1 MSIFDRDDSATR
13 LPVSLITGFLGSGKT
28 TLLNRLLRHP
38 AMGDSAVIVNEFGDV
53 ALDHLLIERIDGE
66 TVLLPSGCICCAV
79 RSDLEQALTDL
90 YWKRRDGTVP
100 PFARVLVETTGL
112 ADPAPVLQLLLN
124 NPLVAARYRLDATV
138 ATVDAVH
145 AGTQLDQHEESLK
158 QVALA
163 DRLVLTKSDLNA
175 DTAALEQRLAAL
187 NPAAPLH
194 RAAHGAI
201 APDALF
207 GAGLYDPAQRSADA
221 RRWLAAESYGTSYAA
236 APAQEDHDHEHHGH
250 DRAHAHDEHD
260 HAHGHDHAPHRHDSR
275 ISSWCLVQ
283 EAPIDWDRFHRWLA
297 RLRAG
302 QGDKLLR
309 VKGIL
314 NLAGEDAPVVIHG
327 VHHVFHPPIRLDAWP
342 DADRTS
348 RIVFITRDL
357 PGALIE
363 QSWRT
368 EG

>member
-1 MSIFDRDDSATR
+1 
-13 LPVSLITGFLGSGKT
+13 
-28 TLLNRLLRHP
+28 
-38 AMGDSAVIVNEFGDV
+38 
-53 ALDHLLIERIDGE
+53 
-66 TVLLPSGCICCAV
+66 VLLPSGCICCAV

-90 YWKRRDGTVP
+90 YWKRRESKVP

-124 NPLVAARYRLDATV
+124 NPMVASHYRLDATV

-145 AGTQLDQHEESLK
+145 ADMQLDQHAESLK

-163 DRLVLTKSDLNA
+163 DRLVLTKADLNA
-175 DTAALEQRLAAL
+175 DTAALEARLAAL

-194 RAAHGAI
+194 RARHGAI

-207 GAGLYDPAQRSADA
+207 GAGLYDPAQRSPDA
-221 RRWLAAESYGTSYAA
+221 RRWLAAESYGASPAA
-236 APAQEDHDHEHHGH
+236 APHAHHDHAR
-250 DRAHAHDEHD
+250 DY
-260 HAHGHDHAPHRHDSR
+260 AHGHDHDHAPGRRDSERHDSR

-283 EAPIDWDRFHRWLA
+283 DAPIDWDRFHHWLA
-297 RLRAG
+297 RLRAS

-314 NLAGEDAPVVIHG
+314 NLQGEDAPVVIHG
-327 VHHVFHPPIRLDAWP
+327 VHHVFHPPVRLDAWP
-342 DADRTS
+342 DQDRTT

-363 QSWRT
+363 ESWQAT
-368 EG
+368 GSSGA

>member
-1 MSIFDRDDSATR
+1 MSIFDRDDSPSR
-13 LPVSLITGFLGSGKT
+13 LPVSLVTGFLGSGKT
-28 TLLNRLLRHP
+28 TLINKLLRHP
-38 AMGDSAVIVNEFGDV
+38 GMGDSAVIVNEFGDV

-90 YWKRRDGTVP
+90 FWKRREGQVP

-124 NPLVAARYRLDATV
+124 NPMVAARYRLDATV

-145 AGTQLDQHEESLK
+145 APAQLDAHAESLK

-163 DRLVLTKSDLNA
+163 DRLVLTKADLKPE
-175 DTAALEQRLAAL
+175 TAALEARLAAL

-194 RAAHGAI
+194 RAEHGAI

-207 GAGLYDPAQRSADA
+207 GAGLYDPAQRSPDA
-221 RRWLAAESYGTSYAA
+221 RRWLAAESYDAA
-236 APAQEDHDHEHHGH
+236 QAHHD
-250 DRAHAHDEHD
+250 HD
-260 HAHGHDHAPHRHDSR
+260 HAHDHDRHRHDSR
-275 ISSWCLVQ
+275 IASWCLVQ

-297 RLRAG
+297 RLRAA

-314 NLAGEDAPVVIHG
+314 NLLGEDAPVVIHG
-327 VHHVFHPPIRLDAWP
+327 VHHVFHPPVRLERWP
-342 DADRTS
+342 DADRSS

-357 PGALIE
+357 PPAQIAE
-363 QSWRT
+363 SWHA
-368 EG
+368 EAS

>member
-1 MSIFDRDDSATR
+1 MSIFDKDESAQR
-13 LPVSLITGFLGSGKT
+13 LPVSLVTGFLGSGKT
-28 TLLNRLLRHP
+28 TLINKLLRHP
-38 AMGDSAVIVNEFGDV
+38 GMADSAVIVNEFGDV

-79 RSDLEQALTDL
+79 RSDLEQALADL
-90 YWKRRDGTVP
+90 FWKRRDGTVP

-124 NPLVAARYRLDATV
+124 NPNVASRYRLDATV

-145 AGTQLDQHEESLK
+145 AATQLDRHEESLK

-163 DRLVLTKSDLNA
+163 DRLVLTKADLA
-175 DTAALEQRLAAL
+175 AGTAALEARLAAL

-194 RAAHGAI
+194 RASHGAI

-207 GAGLYDPAQRSADA
+207 GAGLYDPAQRSPDA
-221 RRWLAAESYGTSYAA
+221 RRWLAAEAYEHED
-236 APAQEDHDHEHHGH
+236 AQHDHG
-250 DRAHAHDEHD
+250 HAHGRD
-260 HAHGHDHAPHRHDSR
+260 HGHDHAPDSHRHDSR

-283 EAPIDWDRFHRWLA
+283 QEPIDWERFHRWLA

-327 VHHVFHPPIRLDAWP
+327 VHHVFHPPVRLDAWP
-342 DADRTS
+342 DSDRSS

-363 QSWRT
+363 QSWRE

>member
-1 MSIFDRDDSATR
+1 MSIFDKDESASR
-13 LPVSLITGFLGSGKT
+13 LPVSLVTGFLGSGKT
-28 TLLNRLLRHP
+28 TLINRLLRHP

-79 RSDLEQALTDL
+79 RSDLEQALTEL
-90 YWKRRDGTVP
+90 YWKRREGKVP
-100 PFARVLVETTGL
+100 QFARVLVETTGL

-124 NPLVAARYRLDATV
+124 NPFVAGAYRLDATV

-145 AGTQLDQHEESLK
+145 AAMQLDDHAESVK

-163 DRLVLTKSDLNA
+163 DRLVITKSDLA
-175 DTAALEQRLAAL
+175 PGTHALEQRLAAL
-187 NPAAPLH
+187 NPAAPVH
-194 RAAHGAI
+194 RAEQGAI
-201 APDALF
+201 APERLF

-221 RRWLAAESYGTSYAA
+221 RRWLAAEAYADSH
-236 APAQEDHDHEHHGH
+236 APAQDHPHDHEH
-250 DRAHAHDEHD
+250 DPDHAHDS
-260 HAHGHDHAPHRHDSR
+260 HGHDHEHGHAHDHPHRHDAR
-275 ISSWCLVQ
+275 VASWCLV
-283 EAPIDWDRFHRWLA
+283 EADPIDWDRFHRWLA

-302 QGDKLLR
+302 HGDKLLR

-327 VHHVFHPPIRLDAWP
+327 VHHVFHPPVRLDAWP

-348 RIVFITRDL
+348 RVVFITRDL
-357 PGALIE
+357 PGAQIE
-363 QSWRT
+363 ESWRK